1 MELRLPGRAITL
13 IQCLFFTCVNCLPR
27 ALAAYHSAYGS
38 SWGGHNREQL
48 LRLGA
53 CGCHGC
59 SCLRHLEG
67 GLPFFEVGGARVPPD
82 LLCCCSFCFFFYRF
96 VFAQGAL
103 LQLTRCL
110 ALDHASAVSSV
121 AFEPAHTILDA

>member
-1 MELRLPGRAITL
+1 MEAHGGGTI
-13 IQCLFFTCVNCLPR
+13 VNNSSDWGLVGATA
-27 ALAAYHSAYGS
+27 ALAYATSKV
-38 SWGGHNREQL
+38 
-48 LRLGA
+48 
-53 CGCHGC
+53 GCHFSKWGALEC
-59 SCLRHLEG
+59 RQISCVAAHS
-67 GLPFFEVGGARVPPD
+67 V
-82 LLCCCSFCFFFYRF
+82 FFFYRF